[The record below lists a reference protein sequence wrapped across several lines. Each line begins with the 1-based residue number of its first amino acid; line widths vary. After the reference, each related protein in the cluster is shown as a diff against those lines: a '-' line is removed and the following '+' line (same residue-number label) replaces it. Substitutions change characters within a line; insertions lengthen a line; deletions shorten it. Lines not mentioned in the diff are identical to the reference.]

1 MIMKKPHC
9 LVRKRVANRYVYRI
23 HVMRKRFF
31 IFILASVIAAVV
43 VLFIIRNV
51 EKDDGVTY
59 CLSTGV
65 KSYTLKTLGDT
76 LQIIENNL
84 DNTLGYSMTMYRK
97 GNGYYAKLLGKERL
111 VMSNS
116 IKSRMVYK
124 AQSTSENISVVID
137 QVNDTIFS
145 SFICNSEADKA
156 PQIRFVYDYKYRIL
170 SIGRIMPNRSFMP
183 Q

>member
-1 MIMKKPHC
+1 MKKPHC

-111 VMSNS
+111 VMSLSDTVCRAKPNS
-116 IKSRMVYK
+116 GDITVLVH
-124 AQSTSENISVVID
+124 QETDTTFTSII
-137 QVNDTIFS
+137 T
-145 SFICNSEADKA
+145 NSHSGKD
-156 PQIRFVYDYKYRIL
+156 PRIMLRYDCKYRIL
-170 SIGRIMPNRSFMP
+170 SIGKLMLDESFTP

>member
-1 MIMKKPHC
+1 M
-9 LVRKRVANRYVYRI
+9 RI
-23 HVMRKRFF
+23 RSFKFV
-31 IFILASVIAAVV
+31 LASVIAAVA
-43 VLFIIRNV
+43 VLFFIIRSV

-59 CLSTGV
+59 CSSTGV

-111 VMSNS
+111 VMSLSDTVCRAKLNS
-116 IKSRMVYK
+116 GDITVLIH
-124 AQSTSENISVVID
+124 QET
-137 QVNDTIFS
+137 DTTFS
-145 SFICNSEADKA
+145 SIITNMQSGKD
-156 PQIRFVYDYKYRIL
+156 PRIMLRYDCKYRIL
-170 SIGRIMPNRSFMP
+170 TIGKLMLDESFMP

>member
-59 CLSTGV
+59 CLSTV
-65 KSYTLKTLGDT
+65 
-76 LQIIENNL
+76 
-84 DNTLGYSMTMYRK
+84 
-97 GNGYYAKLLGKERL
+97 
-111 VMSNS
+111 
-116 IKSRMVYK
+116 
-124 AQSTSENISVVID
+124 
-137 QVNDTIFS
+137 
-145 SFICNSEADKA
+145 
-156 PQIRFVYDYKYRIL
+156 
-170 SIGRIMPNRSFMP
+170 
-183 Q
+183 